1 MEGKKSEEETDHS
14 ECCHT
19 PASQQGW
26 HMCVKAGPG
35 RTQADAA
42 VSGGYQKRKEG
53 WKSLWER
60 RGEQG

>member
-1 MEGKKSEEETDHS
+1 MEGEGSEEETDHS
-14 ECCHT
+14 ERRHS
-19 PASQQGW
+19 PAGQWGW
-26 HMCVKAGPG
+26 HTRMKAGPG
-35 RTQADAA
+35 RTQAEAE